1 MYELIRKDQRRV
13 WRHCGRLLQ
22 SEAMRGQGVHG
33 MVWGTWAGLVHLNL
47 FILRVCTDKAVTFW
61 WLKITC
67 LTITPL
73 AGDPELYEERSL
85 GFWVKQVSS

>member
-13 WRHCGRLLQ
+13 WRHLWSVITKQGNEGSSSTWHDLGDVGRTGSPKRTYL
-22 SEAMRGQGVHG
+22 M
-33 MVWGTWAGLVHLNL
+33 GLHSSNYH
-47 FILRVCTDKAVTFW
+47 ILTVKVA
-61 WLKITC
+61 C

-73 AGDPELYEERSL
+73 TGDPELYEERSL